1 MVSGGVSGVT
11 RRAVRARGGVD
22 IADADAVGD
31 VHWMFVAGLVL
42 AIAFIGVAYLRAAPN
57 YQSSNGVDG
66 EMFLG
71 RWWDPQFTVTLA
83 IIGYVGWALG
93 IAVGLLLRGTLDA
106 LHPRKSE
113 RLP

>member
-1 MVSGGVSGVT
+1 VVVFLVLLGGPFVLAAVSILLTQT
-11 RRAVRARGGVD
+11 RWVN
-22 IADADAVGD
+22 

-71 RWWDPQFTVTLA
+71 RWWDPQFTVMLA